1 MSSISTYVGLDVH
14 KSSISIAAA
23 ASDPRSTADFHGRLP
38 NDMGR
43 LLRKLALFGAP
54 SSVRVCYEAG
64 PTGYR
69 LARRLIAEGY
79 SCIVIAPAKTP
90 KAGSD
95 RVKTDRRD
103 AIKLATFL
111 RNGLLT
117 EVRIPTEDEEA
128 LRDVIRTREDL
139 KRDESDL
146 RRRLMALMLRH
157 DRIWPEKSNW
167 TKAHMKWLEMQEFER
182 RGTTESKLCYLEQ
195 IKHHQRTVADL
206 DAVIKDVALTG
217 EQANLV
223 HAFCA
228 FRGFSILT
236 AATIAS
242 EIGDFKRFETPSK
255 LMSFTGL
262 TPSESSTGDTRRRG
276 RITKAGNTRVR
287 TLFVEAAMH
296 YSHAPRES
304 VDLKRRS
311 EGVHQSVKDIAMKA
325 QKRLW
330 RRRNKMLAA
339 GKSPKKVT
347 VALARELVGFIWAVA
362 QEDHLTETED

>member
-1 MSSISTYVGLDVH
+1 MASISTYVGLDVH

-23 ASDPRSTADFHGRLP
+23 ASDVRSAASFHGRLP
-38 NDMGR
+38 NDMGKVVG
-43 LLRKLALFGAP
+43 KLALFGAP
-54 SSVRVCYEAG
+54 AEVRVCYEAG
-64 PTGYR
+64 PTGYH

-79 SCIVIAPAKTP
+79 PCIVIAPAKTP
-90 KAGSD
+90 RVGSD

-117 EVRIPTEDEEA
+117 EVRIPTDEEEA

-146 RRRLMALMLRH
+146 RRRLLALMLRH
-157 DRIWPEKSNW
+157 DRIWTEKSNW
-167 TKAHMKWLEMQEFER
+167 TKAHMKWLEMQEFEQ
-182 RGTTESKLCYLEQ
+182 RGTTESKVCYLEQ
-195 IKHHQRTVADL
+195 IKHLERTITDL
-206 DAVIKDVALTG
+206 VAVIEDLALTG
-217 EQANLV
+217 E
-223 HAFCA
+223 HADLIRALCA
-228 FRGFSILT
+228 FRGINILT
-236 AATIAS
+236 SSTIVS
-242 EIGDFKRFETPSK
+242 EIGDFARFPTASK

-276 RITKAGNTRVR
+276 AITKAGNKRVR
-287 TLFVEAAMH
+287 RLLVEAAMH

-304 VDLKRRS
+304 VELKRRS
-311 EGVHQSVKDIAMKA
+311 QGVHPCVREIAMKA

-339 GKSPKKVT
+339 QKSPKKVT
-347 VALARELVGFIWAVA
+347 VALARELAGFIWAVA
-362 QEDHLTETED
+362 QEKHLTVTED